1 MVQRLLSSNGINGN
15 TVMPEQNSKKLAS
28 TLLQPRESKHN
39 QSRGGGI
46 FEALMCILVIMY
58 LLYYNT
64 RQA

>member
-39 QSRGGGI
+39 QSRGGGDI
-46 FEALMCILVIMY
+46 RSINVHSGNYVFIIL
-58 LLYYNT
+58 
-64 RQA
+64 

>member
-46 FEALMCILVIMY
+46 FTYTSGGGGITNKC
-58 LLYYNT
+58 
-64 RQA
+64 RK